1 MLTCSR
7 MYWGA
12 GGITNTYACANTGA
26 DRVADTDAD
35 DNSDRIAS
43 AGSDDYATAD
53 YGRTNV

>member
-1 MLTCSR
+1 